1 MKWRQLQ
8 KQWGLRLLALKLQRR
23 QAPKPLAKHL
33 SQRNKFNE
41 LKQLNKR
48 SKLKELKKPNQ
59 PNQLKKPNELN
70 KPVCLD

>member
-41 LKQLNKR
+41 LKQRSKLNRLNKR
-48 SKLKELKKPNQ
+48 NK
-59 PNQLKKPNELN
+59 LKKPNELN
-70 KPVCLD
+70 KPGVS